1 MIRLSIETAE
11 VEDMAEFSREY
22 LELLAEKYPNEP
34 AVSSEIVKLSAVL
47 SLPKGTEHFIS
58 DLHGEYAAVRHILN
72 NCSGVILEKVRR
84 LFEPAL
90 GEERC
95 HALCSV
101 IYYPREALNV
111 LRERGELDAGRLRET
126 LESLRTLAETLS
138 GKYTRS
144 YVRRQMPA
152 DWAFVLDELLHLQ
165 RDEDANQLRYH
176 DAIVRAI
183 IENGS
188 AEDVITALAELIKR
202 LAVDWL
208 HVVGDIFDRGPEPAR
223 IIDLLMERDR
233 LDIQWGNHDIL
244 WLGAAAG
251 SPACIFTVLR
261 ITLEYGNENTLER
274 RYGVSLRPL
283 VDFAGAVYG
292 GRDKATVVHALS
304 VLGFKLEGQVI
315 MRHPGYEMDD
325 RLMLNRIDYGRGT
338 VELDSGVYPLRRT
351 DLPTVDPADPYL
363 LTGEESALVE
373 EYVSAFR
380 ESQPLRRHL
389 DFIYR
394 RGSTYLCCNGNLLY
408 HGCIPMTPEG
418 QFARVRHGGKW
429 YSGRALMDY
438 ADIIVKSAWARG
450 DESALDMMWYLWCGR
465 NSPFSGREFHTF
477 ERAMVEDKSTWVEPR
492 NPYFDL
498 WEDVGAV
505 KLILEEFGLDPET
518 GHIIN
523 GHTPVKARK
532 GESPIKAGGRLFI
545 IDGGFCKAYQ
555 ATTGIAGYTLIYS
568 SHGIRLKSHRPFEGV
583 AKVLSENADMESDSV
598 EVESFPRRRYIED
611 TDEGGQL
618 RRRIEALRALLELYR
633 SGELQQT

>member
-1 MIRLSIETAE
+1 MGDLT
-11 VEDMAEFSREY
+11 REY
-22 LELLAEKYPNEP
+22 LELLSEKYPNEP
-34 AVSSEIVKLSAVL
+34 AVCSELIKLRSVL

-84 LFEPAL
+84 LFGDTL

-101 IYYPREALNV
+101 IYYPPEALNA
-111 LRERGELDAGRLRET
+111 LRERGELTDERLRET

-138 GKYTRS
+138 SKYTRG
-144 YVRRQMPA
+144 YVRRRMPEE
-152 DWAFVLDELLHLQ
+152 WAFVLDELLHLQ

-176 DAIVRAI
+176 DALVSSVIAS
-183 IENGS
+183 GA
-188 AEDVITALAELIKR
+188 AEQVIAALAALIKR
-202 LAVDWL
+202 LAVERL
-208 HVVGDIFDRGPEPAR
+208 HVVGDIFDRGSEPAR
-223 IIDLLMERDR
+223 IVDLLMERGA

-261 ITLEYGNENTLER
+261 ITLEYGNETTLER

-292 GRDKATVVHALS
+292 SRDKRTVIHALS

-315 MRHPGYEMDD
+315 RRHPGYGMDD
-325 RLMLNRIDYGRGT
+325 RLMLDRVDFAAGT
-338 VELDSGVYPLRRT
+338 VRLDTGAYPLTRC
-351 DLPTVDPADPYL
+351 DFPTIDPAGDRYA
-363 LTGEESALVE
+363 LTEAEAALVE

-380 ESQPLRRHL
+380 ESQPLRRHM
-389 DFIYR
+389 DFIYQN
-394 RGSTYLCCNGNLLY
+394 GSTYLCCNGNLLY

-438 ADIIVKSAWARG
+438 ADAVVKSAWARADAG
-450 DESALDMMWYLWCGR
+450 ALDMMWYLWCGR

-477 ERAMVEDKSTWVEPR
+477 ERAMVADRSTWAEPR

-498 WEDVGAV
+498 WESEAAV
-505 KLILEEFGLDPET
+505 KLILTEFGLDPES

-523 GHTPVKARK
+523 GHTPVKAKK
-532 GESPIKAGGRLFI
+532 GESPVKAGGRLFI

-555 ATTGIAGYTLIYS
+555 PTTGIAGYTLIYN

-583 AKVLSENADMESDSV
+583 ARVIGENADMESDSV
-598 EVESFPRRRYIED
+598 VVESFPRRRYVSD
-611 TDEGGQL
+611 TDEGAVIG
-618 RRRIEALRALLELYR
+618 RRIEALERLLALYR
-633 SGELQQT
+633 SGEMQQR

>member
-1 MIRLSIETAE
+1 MGDLT
-11 VEDMAEFSREY
+11 REY
-22 LELLAEKYPNEP
+22 LELLSEKYPNEP
-34 AVSSEIVKLSAVL
+34 AVCSELIKLRSVL

-84 LFEPAL
+84 LFGDTL

-101 IYYPREALNV
+101 IYYPPEALNA
-111 LRERGELDAGRLRET
+111 LRERGELTDERLRET

-138 GKYTRS
+138 SKYTRG
-144 YVRRQMPA
+144 YVRRRMPEE
-152 DWAFVLDELLHLQ
+152 WAFVLDELLHLQ

-176 DAIVRAI
+176 DALVSSVIAS
-183 IENGS
+183 GA
-188 AEDVITALAELIKR
+188 AEQVIAALAALIKR
-202 LAVDWL
+202 LAVERL
-208 HVVGDIFDRGPEPAR
+208 HVVGDIFDRGSEPAR
-223 IIDLLMERDR
+223 IVELLMERGA

-261 ITLEYGNENTLER
+261 ITLEYGNETTLER

-292 GRDKATVVHALS
+292 SRDKRTVIHALS

-315 MRHPGYEMDD
+315 RRHPGYGMDD
-325 RLMLNRIDYGRGT
+325 RLMLDRVDFAAGT
-338 VELDSGVYPLRRT
+338 VRLDTGAYPLTRC
-351 DLPTVDPADPYL
+351 DFPTIDHAGDRYA
-363 LTGEESALVE
+363 LTEAEAALVE

-389 DFIYR
+389 DFIYQN
-394 RGSTYLCCNGNLLY
+394 GSTYLCCNGNLLY

-438 ADIIVKSAWARG
+438 ADAVVKSAWARADAG
-450 DESALDMMWYLWCGR
+450 ALDMMWYLWCGR

-477 ERAMVEDKSTWVEPR
+477 ERAMVADRSTWAEPR

-498 WEDVGAV
+498 WESEAAV
-505 KLILEEFGLDPET
+505 KLILTEFGLDPES

-523 GHTPVKARK
+523 GHTPVKAKK
-532 GESPIKAGGRLFI
+532 GESPVKAGGRLFI

-555 ATTGIAGYTLIYS
+555 PTTGIAGYTLIYN

-583 AKVLSENADMESDSV
+583 ARVIGENADMESDSV
-598 EVESFPRRRYIED
+598 VVESFPRRRYVSD
-611 TDEGGQL
+611 TDEGAVIG
-618 RRRIEALRALLELYR
+618 RRIEALERLLALYR
-633 SGELQQT
+633 SGEMQQR

>member
-1 MIRLSIETAE
+1 MSAFT
-11 VEDMAEFSREY
+11 REY
-22 LELLAEKYPNEP
+22 LELLGEKYPNEP
-34 AVSSEIVKLSAVL
+34 AVCSELIKLGAAL

-84 LFEPAL
+84 LFGGSL

-101 IYYPREALNV
+101 IYYPPEALNA
-111 LRERGELDAGRLRET
+111 LRERGELDDERLRET
-126 LESLRTLAETLS
+126 IESLRTLAETLS
-138 GKYTRS
+138 SKYTRG
-144 YVRRQMPA
+144 YVRRQMPPE
-152 DWAFVLDELLHLQ
+152 WAFVLDELLHLQ

-176 DAIVRAI
+176 DAIVSSI
-183 IENGS
+183 IASGA
-188 AEDVITALAELIKR
+188 AEAVTAALAALIKC
-202 LAVDWL
+202 LAVERL
-208 HVVGDIFDRGPEPAR
+208 HVVGDIFDRGSGPAR
-223 IIDLLMERDR
+223 IVDLLMERGA

-261 ITLEYGNENTLER
+261 ITLEYGNETTLER

-292 GRDKATVVHALS
+292 SREKSTVVHALS
-304 VLGFKLEGQVI
+304 VLGFKLEGQI
-315 MRHPGYEMDD
+315 IRRHPGYGMDD
-325 RLMLNRIDYGRGT
+325 RLMLDRVDFAAGT
-338 VELDSGVYPLRRT
+338 VRLDGGTYPLTRL
-351 DLPTVDPADPYL
+351 DFPTIDPEGDRCA
-363 LTGEESALVE
+363 LTAAEAELVE
-373 EYVSAFR
+373 EYISAFR

-389 DFIYR
+389 DFIYQN
-394 RGSTYLCCNGNLLY
+394 GSTYLTCNGNLLY

-438 ADIIVKSAWARG
+438 ADAVVKSAWARA

-477 ERAMVEDKSTWVEPR
+477 ERALVADKSTWAEPR
-492 NPYFDL
+492 NPYFDH
-498 WEDVGAV
+498 WEDADAV
-505 KLILEEFGLDPET
+505 KLILREFGLDPET

-523 GHTPVKARK
+523 GHTPVKAKK
-532 GESPIKAGGRLFI
+532 GESPVKAGGRLFI

-555 ATTGIAGYTLIYS
+555 PTTGIAGYTLIYN

-583 AKVLSENADMESDSV
+583 AKVIGENADMESDSV
-598 EVESFPRRRYIED
+598 VVESFPRRRYVAD
-611 TDEGGQL
+611 TDEGARL
-618 RRRIEALRALLELYR
+618 RRRMEALEELLALYR
-633 SGELQQT
+633 GGEMQQR

>member
-1 MIRLSIETAE
+1 MGDLT
-11 VEDMAEFSREY
+11 REY
-22 LELLAEKYPNEP
+22 LELLSEKYPNEP
-34 AVSSEIVKLSAVL
+34 AVCSELIKLRSVL

-84 LFEPAL
+84 LFGGSL

-101 IYYPREALNV
+101 IYYPPEALNA
-111 LRERGELDAGRLRET
+111 LRERGELDDERLRET
-126 LESLRTLAETLS
+126 IESLRTLAETLS
-138 GKYTRS
+138 SKYTRG
-144 YVRRQMPA
+144 YVRRQMPPE
-152 DWAFVLDELLHLQ
+152 WAFVLDELLHLQ

-176 DAIVRAI
+176 DALVSSVIAS
-183 IENGS
+183 GA
-188 AEDVITALAELIKR
+188 AEQVIAALAALIKR
-202 LAVDWL
+202 LAVERL
-208 HVVGDIFDRGPEPAR
+208 HVVGDIFDRGSEPAR
-223 IIDLLMERDR
+223 IVELLMERGA

-261 ITLEYGNENTLER
+261 ITLEYGNETTLER

-292 GRDKATVVHALS
+292 SRDKRTVIHALS

-315 MRHPGYEMDD
+315 RRHPGYGMDD
-325 RLMLNRIDYGRGT
+325 RLMLDRVDFAAGT
-338 VELDSGVYPLRRT
+338 VRLDTGAYPLTRC
-351 DLPTVDPADPYL
+351 DFPTIDHAGDRYA
-363 LTGEESALVE
+363 LTEAEAALVE

-380 ESQPLRRHL
+380 ESQPLRRHM
-389 DFIYR
+389 DFIYQN
-394 RGSTYLCCNGNLLY
+394 GSTYLCCNGNLLY

-438 ADIIVKSAWARG
+438 ADAVVKSAWARADAG
-450 DESALDMMWYLWCGR
+450 ALDMMWYLWCGR

-477 ERAMVEDKSTWVEPR
+477 ERALVADRSTWAEPR

-498 WEDVGAV
+498 WESEAAV
-505 KLILEEFGLDPET
+505 KLILTEFGLDPES

-523 GHTPVKARK
+523 GHTPVKAKK
-532 GESPIKAGGRLFI
+532 GESPVKAGGRLFI

-555 ATTGIAGYTLIYS
+555 PTTGIAGYTLIYN

-583 AKVLSENADMESDSV
+583 ARVIGENADMESDSV
-598 EVESFPRRRYIED
+598 VVESFPRRRYVSD
-611 TDEGGQL
+611 TDEGAVIG
-618 RRRIEALRALLELYR
+618 RRIEALERLLALYR
-633 SGELQQT
+633 SGEMQQR

>member
-1 MIRLSIETAE
+1 MGDLT
-11 VEDMAEFSREY
+11 REY
-22 LELLAEKYPNEP
+22 LELLSEKYPNEP
-34 AVSSEIVKLSAVL
+34 AVCSELIKLRSVL

-84 LFEPAL
+84 LFGDTL

-101 IYYPREALNV
+101 IYYPPEALNA
-111 LRERGELDAGRLRET
+111 LRERGELTDERLRET

-138 GKYTRS
+138 SKYTRG
-144 YVRRQMPA
+144 YVRRRMPEE
-152 DWAFVLDELLHLQ
+152 WAFVLDELLHLQ

-176 DAIVRAI
+176 DALVSSVIAS
-183 IENGS
+183 GA
-188 AEDVITALAELIKR
+188 AEQVIAALAALIKR
-202 LAVDWL
+202 LAVERL
-208 HVVGDIFDRGPEPAR
+208 HVVGDIFDRGSEPAR
-223 IIDLLMERDR
+223 IVELLMERGA

-261 ITLEYGNENTLER
+261 ITLEYGNETTLER

-292 GRDKATVVHALS
+292 SRDKRTVIHALS

-315 MRHPGYEMDD
+315 RRHPGYGMDD
-325 RLMLNRIDYGRGT
+325 RLMLDRVDFAAGT
-338 VELDSGVYPLRRT
+338 VRLDTGAYPLTRC
-351 DLPTVDPADPYL
+351 DFPTIDHAGDRYA
-363 LTGEESALVE
+363 LTEAEAALVE
-373 EYVSAFR
+373 EYASAFR
-380 ESQPLRRHL
+380 ESQPLRRHM
-389 DFIYR
+389 DFIYQN
-394 RGSTYLCCNGNLLY
+394 GSTYLCCNGNLLY

-438 ADIIVKSAWARG
+438 ADAVVKSAWARADAG
-450 DESALDMMWYLWCGR
+450 ALDMMWYLWCGR

-477 ERAMVEDKSTWVEPR
+477 ERAMVADRSTWAEPR

-498 WEDVGAV
+498 WESEAAV
-505 KLILEEFGLDPET
+505 KLILTEFGLDPES

-523 GHTPVKARK
+523 GHTPVKAKK
-532 GESPIKAGGRLFI
+532 GESPVKAGGRLFI

-555 ATTGIAGYTLIYS
+555 PTTGIAGYTLIYN

-583 AKVLSENADMESDSV
+583 ARVIGENADMESDSV
-598 EVESFPRRRYIED
+598 VVESFPRRRYVSD
-611 TDEGGQL
+611 TDEGAVIG
-618 RRRIEALRALLELYR
+618 RRIEALERLLALYR
-633 SGELQQT
+633 SGEMQQR

>member
-1 MIRLSIETAE
+1 MGDLT
-11 VEDMAEFSREY
+11 REY
-22 LELLAEKYPNEP
+22 LELLSEKYPNEP
-34 AVSSEIVKLSAVL
+34 AVCSELIKLRSVL

-84 LFEPAL
+84 LFGDTL

-101 IYYPREALNV
+101 IYYPPEALNA
-111 LRERGELDAGRLRET
+111 LRERGELTDERLRET
-126 LESLRTLAETLS
+126 IESLRTLAETLS
-138 GKYTRS
+138 SKYTRG
-144 YVRRQMPA
+144 YVRRRMPEE
-152 DWAFVLDELLHLQ
+152 WAFVLDELLHLQ

-176 DAIVRAI
+176 DALVSSVIAS
-183 IENGS
+183 GA
-188 AEDVITALAELIKR
+188 AEQVIAALAALIKR
-202 LAVDWL
+202 LAVERL
-208 HVVGDIFDRGPEPAR
+208 HVVGDIFDRGSEPAR
-223 IIDLLMERDR
+223 IVELLMERGA

-261 ITLEYGNENTLER
+261 ITLEYGNETTLER

-292 GRDKATVVHALS
+292 SRDKRTVIHALS

-315 MRHPGYEMDD
+315 RRHPGYGMDD
-325 RLMLNRIDYGRGT
+325 RLMLDRVDFAAGT
-338 VELDSGVYPLRRT
+338 VSLDTGAYPLTRC
-351 DLPTVDPADPYL
+351 DFPTIDHAGDRYA
-363 LTGEESALVE
+363 LTEAEAALVE

-380 ESQPLRRHL
+380 ESQPLRRHM
-389 DFIYR
+389 DFIYQN
-394 RGSTYLCCNGNLLY
+394 GSTYLCCNGNLLY

-438 ADIIVKSAWARG
+438 ADAVVKSAWARADAG
-450 DESALDMMWYLWCGR
+450 ALDMMWYLWCGR

-477 ERAMVEDKSTWVEPR
+477 ERAMVADKSTWAEPR

-498 WEDVGAV
+498 WESEAAV
-505 KLILEEFGLDPET
+505 KLILTEFGLDPES

-523 GHTPVKARK
+523 GHTPVKAKK
-532 GESPIKAGGRLFI
+532 GESPVKAGGRLFI

-555 ATTGIAGYTLIYS
+555 PTTGIAGYTLIYN

-583 AKVLSENADMESDSV
+583 ARVIGENADMESDSV
-598 EVESFPRRRYIED
+598 VVESFPRRRYVSD
-611 TDEGGQL
+611 TDEGAVIG
-618 RRRIEALRALLELYR
+618 RRIEALERLLALYR
-633 SGELQQT
+633 SGEMQQR

>member
-1 MIRLSIETAE
+1 
-11 VEDMAEFSREY
+11 MAEFSREY

-202 LAVDWL
+202 LAVDRL

-351 DLPTVDPADPYL
+351 DLPTVDPAAPYL

-477 ERAMVEDKSTWVEPR
+477 ERAMVEDKSTWAEPR

-598 EVESFPRRRYIED
+598 EVESFSRRRYIED

>member
-1 MIRLSIETAE
+1 MGDLT
-11 VEDMAEFSREY
+11 REY
-22 LELLAEKYPNEP
+22 LELLSEKYPNEP
-34 AVSSEIVKLSAVL
+34 AVCSELIKLRSVL

-84 LFEPAL
+84 LFGDTL

-101 IYYPREALNV
+101 IYYPPEALNA
-111 LRERGELDAGRLRET
+111 LRERGELTDERLRET

-138 GKYTRS
+138 SKYTRG
-144 YVRRQMPA
+144 YVRRRMPEE
-152 DWAFVLDELLHLQ
+152 WAFVLDELLHLQ

-176 DAIVRAI
+176 DALVSSVIAS
-183 IENGS
+183 GA
-188 AEDVITALAELIKR
+188 AEQVIAALAALIKR
-202 LAVDWL
+202 LAVERL
-208 HVVGDIFDRGPEPAR
+208 HVVGDIFDRGSEPAR
-223 IIDLLMERDR
+223 IVELLMERGA

-261 ITLEYGNENTLER
+261 ITLEYGNETTLER

-292 GRDKATVVHALS
+292 SRDKRTVIHALS

-315 MRHPGYEMDD
+315 RRHPGYGMDD
-325 RLMLNRIDYGRGT
+325 RLMLDRVDFAAGT
-338 VELDSGVYPLRRT
+338 VRLDTGAYPLTRC
-351 DLPTVDPADPYL
+351 DFPTIDPAGDRYA
-363 LTGEESALVE
+363 LTEAEAALVE

-380 ESQPLRRHL
+380 ESQPLRRHM
-389 DFIYR
+389 DFIYQN
-394 RGSTYLCCNGNLLY
+394 GSTYLCCNGNLLY

-438 ADIIVKSAWARG
+438 ADAVVKSAWARADAG
-450 DESALDMMWYLWCGR
+450 ALDMMWYLWCGR

-477 ERAMVEDKSTWVEPR
+477 ERAMVADKSTWAEPR

-498 WEDVGAV
+498 WESEAAV
-505 KLILEEFGLDPET
+505 KLILTEFGLDPET

-523 GHTPVKARK
+523 GHTPVKAKK
-532 GESPIKAGGRLFI
+532 GESPVKAGGRLFI

-555 ATTGIAGYTLIYS
+555 PTTGIAGYTLIYN

-583 AKVLSENADMESDSV
+583 ARVIGENADMESDSV
-598 EVESFPRRRYIED
+598 VVESFPRRRYVSD
-611 TDEGGQL
+611 TDEGAVIG
-618 RRRIEALRALLELYR
+618 RRIEALERLLALYR
-633 SGELQQT
+633 SGEMQQR

>member
-1 MIRLSIETAE
+1 MSG
-11 VEDMAEFSREY
+11 FSREY

-34 AVSSEIVKLSAVL
+34 AVSSELVKLNAVL
-47 SLPKGTEHFIS
+47 ALPKGTEHFIS

-84 LFEPAL
+84 LFGTTL
-90 GEERC
+90 GEDRC

-101 IYYPREALNV
+101 IYYPREALAA
-111 LRERGELDAGRLRET
+111 LRERGELSGARLRET

-144 YVRRQMPA
+144 YVRRQMPG

-176 DAIVRAI
+176 DAIVSSI
-183 IENGS
+183 IDSGS
-188 AEDVITALAELIKR
+188 AEDVIAALAVLIKR
-202 LAVDWL
+202 LAVDRL

-223 IIDLLMERDR
+223 IIDLLMERGG

-251 SPACIFTVLR
+251 SGACIFTVLR
-261 ITLEYGNENTLER
+261 ITMEYGNENTLER

-283 VDFAGAVYG
+283 VDFAGTVYG
-292 GRDKATVVHALS
+292 SRDKSTVVHALS

-325 RLMLNRIDYGRGT
+325 RLMLNRVDFTAGT
-338 VELDSGVYPLRRT
+338 VRLESGTYPLRRL
-351 DLPTVDPADPYL
+351 DFPTVDPDDPYR
-363 LTGEESALVE
+363 LTAAESALVE
-373 EYVSAFR
+373 EYISAFR

-389 DFIYR
+389 DFIYQK
-394 RGSTYLCCNGNLLY
+394 GSTYLCCNGNLLY
-408 HGCIPMTPEG
+408 HGCIPMTPDG

-429 YSGRALMDY
+429 YSGKALMDY
-438 ADIIVKSAWARG
+438 ADAVVKSAWVLR
-450 DESALDMMWYLWCGR
+450 DEGALDMMWYLWCGR

-477 ERAMVEDKSTWVEPR
+477 ERAVVEDKSTWAEPR

-498 WEDVGAV
+498 WESEEAV
-505 KLILEEFGLDPET
+505 SLILEEFGLDPRT

-523 GHTPVKARK
+523 GHTPVRAKK

-555 ATTGIAGYTLIYS
+555 ATTGLAGYTLIYN

-598 EVESFPRRRYIED
+598 VVESFPRRRYIAD
-611 TDEGGQL
+611 TDEGVQL
-618 RRRIEALRALLELYR
+618 RRRIEALRELLALYR
-633 SGELQQT
+633 SGELQQR

>member
-1 MIRLSIETAE
+1 M
-11 VEDMAEFSREY
+11 
-22 LELLAEKYPNEP
+22 
-34 AVSSEIVKLSAVL
+34 
-47 SLPKGTEHFIS
+47 
-58 DLHGEYAAVRHILN
+58 
-72 NCSGVILEKVRR
+72 RR

-202 LAVDWL
+202 LAVDRL

-251 SPACIFTVLR
+251 SPACVFTVLR
-261 ITLEYGNENTLER
+261 ISSDYGNTLTLER

-283 VDFAGAVYG
+283 AEFCEKVYG
-292 GRDKATVVHALS
+292 GSDKKTVHQALS
-304 VLGFKLEGQVI
+304 VLGFKLEGHI
-315 MRHPGYEMDD
+315 ILRHPGYEMND
-325 RLMLNRIDYGRGT
+325 RLMLNRINYDDWT
-338 VELDSGVYPLRRT
+338 VELDSGTYPLNT
-351 DLPTVDPADPYL
+351 HQFPTVDPKDPYL
-363 LTGEESALVE
+363 LTPEEEELVE
-373 EYVSAFR
+373 DYVSAFK

-389 DFIYR
+389 DFIYKK
-394 RGSTYLCCNGNLLY
+394 GSTYLCCNGNLLY
-408 HGCIPMTPEG
+408 HGCIPMTPDG
-418 QFARVRHGGKW
+418 KFASVRHGGRW

-438 ADIIVKSAWARG
+438 ADAVVKSAWARG
-450 DESALDMMWYLWCGR
+450 DESALDMMWYLWCGN
-465 NSPFSGREFHTF
+465 NSPFSGRVFHTF
-477 ERAMVEDKSTWVEPR
+477 ERAVVDDESTWAEPK
-492 NPYFDL
+492 NPYFNH
-498 WEDVGAV
+498 WEDEAAV
-505 KLILEEFGLDPET
+505 RMILTEFGLDPET

-523 GHTPVKARK
+523 GHTPVKAKK
-532 GESPIKAGGRLFI
+532 GESPVKAGGKLFI

-555 ATTGIAGYTLIYS
+555 KTTGIAGYTLIYS
-568 SHGIRLKSHRPFEGV
+568 SHGVRLKSHRPFEGV

-598 EVESFPRRRYIED
+598 PVEFFPSRRYIQD
-611 TDEGGQL
+611 TDEGPRLLKRIDALNTLLTAYRTGQL
-618 RRRIEALRALLELYR
+618 
-633 SGELQQT
+633 QQK

>member
-1 MIRLSIETAE
+1 MGDLT
-11 VEDMAEFSREY
+11 REY
-22 LELLAEKYPNEP
+22 LELLSEKYPNEP
-34 AVSSEIVKLSAVL
+34 AVCSELIKLRSVL

-84 LFEPAL
+84 LFGDTL

-101 IYYPREALNV
+101 IYYPPEALNA
-111 LRERGELDAGRLRET
+111 LRERGELTDERLRET
-126 LESLRTLAETLS
+126 IESLRTLAETLS
-138 GKYTRS
+138 SKYTRG
-144 YVRRQMPA
+144 YVRRRMPEE
-152 DWAFVLDELLHLQ
+152 WAFVLDELLHLQ

-176 DAIVRAI
+176 DALVSSVIAS
-183 IENGS
+183 GA
-188 AEDVITALAELIKR
+188 AEQVIAALAALIKR
-202 LAVDWL
+202 LAVERL
-208 HVVGDIFDRGPEPAR
+208 HVVGDIFDRGSEPAR
-223 IIDLLMERDR
+223 IVELLMERGA

-261 ITLEYGNENTLER
+261 ITLEYGNETTLER

-292 GRDKATVVHALS
+292 SRDKRTVIHALS

-315 MRHPGYEMDD
+315 RRHPGYGMDD
-325 RLMLNRIDYGRGT
+325 RLMLDRVDFAAGT
-338 VELDSGVYPLRRT
+338 VRLDTGAYPLTRC
-351 DLPTVDPADPYL
+351 DFPTIDHAGDRYA
-363 LTGEESALVE
+363 LTEAEAALVE

-380 ESQPLRRHL
+380 ESQPLRRHM
-389 DFIYR
+389 DFIYQN
-394 RGSTYLCCNGNLLY
+394 GSTYLCCNGNLLY

-438 ADIIVKSAWARG
+438 ADAVVKSAWARADAG
-450 DESALDMMWYLWCGR
+450 ALDMMWYLWCGR

-477 ERAMVEDKSTWVEPR
+477 ERAMVADKSTWAEPR

-498 WEDVGAV
+498 WESEAAV
-505 KLILEEFGLDPET
+505 KLILTEFGLDPES

-523 GHTPVKARK
+523 GHTPVKAKK
-532 GESPIKAGGRLFI
+532 GESPVKAGGRLFI

-555 ATTGIAGYTLIYS
+555 PTTGIAGYTLIYN

-583 AKVLSENADMESDSV
+583 ARVIGENADMESDSV
-598 EVESFPRRRYIED
+598 VVESFPRRRYVSD
-611 TDEGGQL
+611 TDEGAVIG
-618 RRRIEALRALLELYR
+618 RRIEALERLLVLYR
-633 SGELQQT
+633 SGEMQQR

>member
-1 MIRLSIETAE
+1 MSAFT
-11 VEDMAEFSREY
+11 REY
-22 LELLAEKYPNEP
+22 LELLGEKYPNEP
-34 AVSSEIVKLSAVL
+34 AVCSELIKLGAVL

-84 LFEPAL
+84 LFGGSL

-101 IYYPREALNV
+101 IYYPPEALNA
-111 LRERGELDAGRLRET
+111 LRERGELDDERLRET
-126 LESLRTLAETLS
+126 IESLRTLAETLS
-138 GKYTRS
+138 SKYTRG
-144 YVRRQMPA
+144 YVRRQMPPE
-152 DWAFVLDELLHLQ
+152 WAFVLDELLHLQ

-176 DAIVRAI
+176 DAIVSSI
-183 IENGS
+183 IASGA
-188 AEDVITALAELIKR
+188 AEAVIAALAALIKR
-202 LAVDWL
+202 LAVERL
-208 HVVGDIFDRGPEPAR
+208 HVVGDIFDRGSEPAR
-223 IIDLLMERDR
+223 IVDLLMERGA

-261 ITLEYGNENTLER
+261 ITLEYGNETTLER

-292 GRDKATVVHALS
+292 SREKSTVVHALS
-304 VLGFKLEGQVI
+304 VLGFKLEGQI
-315 MRHPGYEMDD
+315 IRRHPGYGMDD
-325 RLMLNRIDYGRGT
+325 RLMLDRVDFAAGT
-338 VELDSGVYPLRRT
+338 VRLDGGTYPLTRL
-351 DLPTVDPADPYL
+351 DFPTIDPEGDRCA
-363 LTGEESALVE
+363 LTAAEAELVE
-373 EYVSAFR
+373 EYISAFR

-389 DFIYR
+389 DFIYQN
-394 RGSTYLCCNGNLLY
+394 GSTYLTCNGNLLY

-438 ADIIVKSAWARG
+438 ADAVVKSAWARA

-477 ERAMVEDKSTWVEPR
+477 ERALVADKSTWAEPR
-492 NPYFDL
+492 NPYFDH
-498 WEDVGAV
+498 WEDADAV
-505 KLILEEFGLDPET
+505 KLILREFGLDPET

-523 GHTPVKARK
+523 GHTPVKAKK
-532 GESPIKAGGRLFI
+532 GESPVKAGGRLFI

-555 ATTGIAGYTLIYS
+555 PTTGIAGYTLIYN

-583 AKVLSENADMESDSV
+583 AKVIGENADMESDSV
-598 EVESFPRRRYIED
+598 VVESFPRRRYVAD
-611 TDEGGQL
+611 TDEGARL
-618 RRRIEALRALLELYR
+618 RRRMEALEELLALYR
-633 SGELQQT
+633 GGEMQQR

>member
-1 MIRLSIETAE
+1 MGDLT
-11 VEDMAEFSREY
+11 REY
-22 LELLAEKYPNEP
+22 LELLSEKYPNEP
-34 AVSSEIVKLSAVL
+34 AVCSELIKLRSVL

-84 LFEPAL
+84 LFGGSL

-101 IYYPREALNV
+101 IYYPPEALNA
-111 LRERGELDAGRLRET
+111 LRERGELDDERLRET
-126 LESLRTLAETLS
+126 IESLRTLAETLS
-138 GKYTRS
+138 SKYTRG
-144 YVRRQMPA
+144 YVRRQMPPE
-152 DWAFVLDELLHLQ
+152 WAFVLDELLHLQ

-176 DAIVRAI
+176 DAIVSSI
-183 IENGS
+183 IASGA
-188 AEDVITALAELIKR
+188 AEAVIAALAALIKR
-202 LAVDWL
+202 LAVERL
-208 HVVGDIFDRGPEPAR
+208 HVVGDIFDRGSEPAR
-223 IIDLLMERDR
+223 IVDLLMERGA

-261 ITLEYGNENTLER
+261 ITLEYGNETTLER

-292 GRDKATVVHALS
+292 SREKSTVVHALS
-304 VLGFKLEGQVI
+304 VLGFKLEGQI
-315 MRHPGYEMDD
+315 IRRHPGYGMDD
-325 RLMLNRIDYGRGT
+325 RLMLDRVDFAAGT
-338 VELDSGVYPLRRT
+338 VRLDTGVYPLTRC
-351 DLPTVDPADPYL
+351 DFPTIDHAGDRYA
-363 LTGEESALVE
+363 LTEAEAALVE

-380 ESQPLRRHL
+380 ESQPLRRHM
-389 DFIYR
+389 DFIYQN
-394 RGSTYLCCNGNLLY
+394 GSTYLCCNGNLLY

-418 QFARVRHGGKW
+418 RFARVRHGGKW

-438 ADIIVKSAWARG
+438 ADAVVKSAWARA

-477 ERAMVEDKSTWVEPR
+477 ERAMVADKSTWAEPR

-498 WEDVGAV
+498 WESEAAV
-505 KLILEEFGLDPET
+505 KLILTEFGLDPES

-523 GHTPVKARK
+523 GHTPVKAKK
-532 GESPIKAGGRLFI
+532 GESPVKAGGRLFI

-555 ATTGIAGYTLIYS
+555 PTTGIAGYTLIYN

-583 AKVLSENADMESDSV
+583 ARVIGENADMESDSV
-598 EVESFPRRRYIED
+598 VVESFPRRRYVSD
-611 TDEGGQL
+611 TDEGAVIG
-618 RRRIEALRALLELYR
+618 RRIEALERLLALYR
-633 SGELQQT
+633 SGEMQQR